1 MREAEKQVRPITT
14 LHSPLT
20 DRVASALQRGRL
32 DQELAAEILTDPD
45 SLDSDTIRRVIR
57 LAEEEARVRYRWGM
71 ALEAILIKREAGV
84 PV

>member
-1 MREAEKQVRPITT
+1 M
-14 LHSPLT
+14 
-20 DRVASALQRGRL
+20 